1 MEWSTPGP
9 LKIMIIAK
17 AVLTLSG
24 PMLFEI
30 ACESTHVLSKAVTM
44 IIVET
49 MLKLIWTILFE
60 TVCKITHDP
69 LQGHPII

>member
-1 MEWSTPGP
+1 
-9 LKIMIIAK
+9 MIIAE
-17 AVLTLSG
+17 ALLTLSG

-49 MLKLIWTILFE
+49 MLKLIWTMTWTILFE
-60 TVCKITHDP
+60 TVCNITHDP
-69 LQGHPII
+69 LQGHPNI